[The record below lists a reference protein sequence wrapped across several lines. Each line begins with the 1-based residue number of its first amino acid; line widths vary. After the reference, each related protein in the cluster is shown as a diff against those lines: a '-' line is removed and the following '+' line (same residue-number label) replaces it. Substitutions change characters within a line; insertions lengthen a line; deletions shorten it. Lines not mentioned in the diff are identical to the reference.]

1 MPKTHRIL
9 LITANGDNLM
19 WSYHAISTYTLKM
32 FVDDEKSPT
41 ELQQV
46 EAEGRAVHE
55 DGEDAEDDG
64 PLRAVLHVQ
73 QRPQHHEDGAG
84 VAEDVDQHQPQ
95 QGPPPGQDLP
105 HVAHLLQTIALVTS
119 HYHYMRSSLS

>member
-1 MPKTHRIL
+1 MI
-9 LITANGDNLM
+9 ISCNL
-19 WSYHAISTYTLKM
+19 HSTYTLKI
-32 FVDDEKSPT
+32 FVCFTLWTDEKSPT

-55 DGEDAEDDG
+55 DGEDAEDDRA
-64 PLRAVLHVQ
+64 LRAVLHVQ
-73 QRPQHHEDGAG
+73 QRPEHREDGAG